1 MRYLKVVAQ
10 DQTGDGRANTV
21 RLQFYQGTP
30 CNQDELLNEAVAYDL
45 TSDAK
50 VDYSRGDV
58 TNDGQENSLDRA
70 LLDQFANAYLK
81 INWMNRGAS
90 TRLYMKIFSEDFY
103 KDGTPDTV
111 RLHLHKGPG
120 LLSSDAQVSWSAA
133 YDFDNNGELEW
144 NIHADIN
151 CDGVIDE
158 VDKHLVQQLAELY
171 LKFNWHTPEPFD
183 AKVVDI
189 QAH

>member
-1 MRYLKVVAQ
+1 MRYLKVIAQ

-21 RLQFYQGTP
+21 RLQFYQRTQ
-30 CNQDELLNEAVAYDL
+30 CDQNRLVNEVVAYDF
-45 TSDAK
+45 TSDGK

-58 TNDGQENSLDRA
+58 TNNGQENSLDRV
-70 LLDQFANAYLK
+70 LLDRFANIYLK
-81 INWMNRGAS
+81 INWVNRGAG
-90 TRLYMKIFSEDFY
+90 TNRYMKIFSEDFY

-120 LLSSDAQVSWSAA
+120 FLSPDTQVSWSAA

-144 NIHADIN
+144 NIHSDIN
-151 CDGVIDE
+151 RDGVIDE

-171 LKFNWHTPEPFD
+171 LKFNWHAPEAFD
-183 AKVVDI
+183 VKVVDVP
-189 QAH
+189 AH

>member
-58 TNDGQENSLDRA
+58 TNDGQE
-70 LLDQFANAYLK
+70 
-81 INWMNRGAS
+81 
-90 TRLYMKIFSEDFY
+90 
-103 KDGTPDTV
+103 
-111 RLHLHKGPG
+111 
-120 LLSSDAQVSWSAA
+120 SS
-133 YDFDNNGELEW
+133 
-144 NIHADIN
+144 
-151 CDGVIDE
+151 
-158 VDKHLVQQLAELY
+158 
-171 LKFNWHTPEPFD
+171 P
-183 AKVVDI
+183 
-189 QAH
+189 